1 MGKVPV
7 VMPPGETEYF
17 RCPGNHKSHLNEKLR
32 SEIEAEEAEEAAIE
46 ARKKA
51 EYDAIPYHTQGV
63 MMRRHAAGQLHGT

>member
-1 MGKVPV
+1 MGKVIV

-17 RCPGNHKSHLNEKLR
+17 RCPGNHRSHINEKLR
-32 SEIEAEEAEEAAIE
+32 SEMEAEEAAIE

-51 EYDAIPYHTQGV
+51 EYDAAPYHTQGV